1 MGTMQEWLKTSPLFN
16 FNQVLRDRWVRAQ
29 AESVPTNSRVLDV
42 GAGSAPYRES
52 FKHCRYF
59 TQDFAQLDPGQ
70 LLHGA
75 YSEVDYLS
83 DAASIPVQAESFDAV
98 ICTEVLEHVAEPI
111 KVVQEISRVLR
122 PGGKLILTAPLGS
135 GIHQEPYH
143 FYGGFTPYWYERFLA
158 QAGFE
163 NIRVESNEGSFRA
176 FSQESLRF
184 VLASRPTALSMPL
197 LTKIIWTPVW
207 LISLPLLAGVIPV
220 SCFLLD
226 RFDPGRRFTVG
237 YHVTAVRSPI
247 SAAR

>member
-1 MGTMQEWLKTSPLFN
+1 
-16 FNQVLRDRWVRAQ
+16 
-29 AESVPTNSRVLDV
+29 V
-42 GAGSAPYRES
+42 GAGSAPYRKFFS
-52 FKHCRYF
+52 HCRYF
-59 TQDFAQLDPGQ
+59 TQDFARLDPSQ

-75 YSEVDYLS
+75 YADVDYVS
-83 DAASIPVQAESFDAV
+83 DAASIPVETGSFDAV

-111 KVVQEISRVLR
+111 KVVKEISRVLR

-135 GIHQEPYH
+135 GIHQEPFH

-163 NIRVESNEGSFRA
+163 DIQVEPNAGSFRA

-184 VLASRPTALSMPL
+184 VLASRPTALPMPL
-197 LTKIIWTPVW
+197 LAKIIWTPVW

-226 RFDPGRRFTVG
+226 RFDRERGFTVG
-237 YHVTAVRSPI
+237 YHVTAVRSPV
-247 SAAR
+247 SADR